1 MKSFRKVI
9 FVILAL
15 LPVLAVVVFA
25 LCNVGATA
33 GADFVPLGDVTI
45 TDGVEGVRFACTPDS
60 WAERVIMPVVGEN
73 AVDGLYGALGRF
85 LLFLE
90 ANAGIPVSF
99 PSVVAVCYL
108 AYMFMVEM
116 LDVLL
121 ALLLFVPRKCKEV
134 FA

>member
-15 LPVLAVVVFA
+15 LPVLAVIVFT
-25 LCNVGATA
+25 LCNVGATE
-33 GADFVPLGDVTI
+33 GAEYVPMGDVTI
-45 TDGVEGVRFACTPDS
+45 TDGAEGVWFACTPDS
-60 WAERVIMPVVGEN
+60 WAERVIIPVVGEN

-90 ANAGIPVSF
+90 DNAGITVSF

-108 AYMFMVEM
+108 AYMFMVEL
-116 LDVLL
+116 LDILL

>member
-15 LPVLAVVVFA
+15 LPVLAVVVFT

-45 TDGVEGVRFACTPDS
+45 TDGVDGVRFACTPGS
-60 WAERVIMPVVGEN
+60 WAERVIMPVVGES

-90 ANAGIPVSF
+90 DNAGIPVSF